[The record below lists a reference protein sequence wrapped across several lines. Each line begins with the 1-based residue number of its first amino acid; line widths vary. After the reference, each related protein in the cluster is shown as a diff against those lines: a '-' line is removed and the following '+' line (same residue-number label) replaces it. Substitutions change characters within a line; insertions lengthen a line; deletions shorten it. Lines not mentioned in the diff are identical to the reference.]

1 MYVVTEKNN
10 NRIHKEMKIVFLELY
25 LSPASVTNWV
35 ERLMV
40 TPQMLICPDVV
51 DQSQRAMGE
60 MQQE

>member
-1 MYVVTEKNN
+1 
-10 NRIHKEMKIVFLELY
+10 MKIVFLELY
-25 LSPASVTNWV
+25 LSQASVTNWL